1 MLSEARKY
9 KLFLTMAEQS
19 TSQQDD
25 QQMVSVILANVG
37 TVICFRTGNPND
49 ERLLLPLFAPYIEQG
64 EIANLNAFNFYAR
77 LSSVIA
83 QEPLSGRTLLLDSA
97 GSDVVA
103 EQVIEASRKQYAQ
116 KPKPE
121 IESKAEPLKS
131 KAKSRKSAEK
141 ADRPEVRP
149 KSAVK
154 MLGHQESN

>member
-37 TVICFRTGNPND
+37 TVIVFRTGNPND
-49 ERLLLPLFAPYIEQG
+49 EKLLLPLFAPYIGQG
-64 EIANLNAFNFYAR
+64 EIANLNAYNFYAR

-83 QEPLSGRTLLLDSA
+83 QEPLSGVTLLLESSGDEA
-97 GSDVVA
+97 VVNR
-103 EQVIEASRKQYAQ
+103 VIKASRKQYAQ

-121 IESKAEPLKS
+121 TVATPEPINH
-131 KAKSRKSAEK
+131 KSRTRKPPERTNAPK
-141 ADRPEVRP
+141 ATP
-149 KSAVK
+149 KPAVK
-154 MLGHQESN
+154 MLGHQ

>member
-116 KPKPE
+116 KPKPKTE
-121 IESKAEPLKS
+121 TKAEPTKS
-131 KAKSRKSAEK
+131 ETRPKKLTKKASK
-141 ADRPEVRP
+141 PEATP

-154 MLGHQESN
+154 MLGHQ